1 MRTFPVYR
9 ISLGLIVA
17 RLRNVAGSSVISPSP
32 SASPW
37 QNGFAERS
45 RPPVVD
51 TYGLKP
57 SATSTAIVAE
67 RRQARGS
74 SRPCLQWCR
83 LAQNSGRCGS
93 RRGPNRLPSLTF
105 HELRASLL
113 VGNYPYKR
121 HRARQAHRNL
131 PPLTRSMCVYS
142 VTKPNESEDSSASTE
157 IGVYTDLDEERAPL
171 ELLFEIFD

>member
-45 RPPVVD
+45 RTPLFG

-93 RRGPNRLPSLTF
+93 RRGPDRLPSLTF

-121 HRARQAHRNL
+121 HRARHPNISQAFRSVAFDGSL
-131 PPLTRSMCVYS
+131 LLGTQVYPLALSLCASAVSPNMFLMVFAVAFPIRS
-142 VTKPNESEDSSASTE
+142 
-157 IGVYTDLDEERAPL
+157 
-171 ELLFEIFD
+171 